1 MSMCACVCI
10 PQLVDTQ
17 VAGAFT
23 AGEKKKSRVAFST
36 VQLKQASDGK
46 RHANNTPTH

>member
-1 MSMCACVCI
+1 MSMCVCVCI

-23 AGEKKKSRVAFST
+23 AGEKKAVAFST